1 MTKNSDDNTKDYVKE
16 VQRVLNSEG
25 QALLSCSERLSS
37 PAQADGIKKALSL
50 MQESLGRG
58 GKVVVA
64 GIGKSGKIGQK
75 IAATF
80 CSTGSLA
87 VFLHPTEGLHGD
99 LGLVRPGDVVLALSH
114 TGNTEEIV
122 RLLPSLKSL
131 KVPVIGLGGNSKSK
145 LALSCDAWI
154 DSYVEQEA
162 CPHNL
167 APTSSTTLALALG
180 DALAV
185 ALMQA
190 RGFDAAAFAKNHPG
204 GSLGNRLNLKVAD
217 VMHSG
222 ADVPRLPTSASMD
235 EVVVACTSKQLGAV
249 LIVNGERLEG
259 IITDGDIRRA
269 LAHRERFFDMK
280 AGEVM
285 TRSPVVCSP
294 EMMAKQALEL
304 MENRPRQINVLPVVD
319 AAGAAQGLV
328 RVHDLIR
335 TF

>member
-1 MTKNSDDNTKDYVKE
+1 MDISGSVGE
-16 VQRVLNSEG
+16 VQRVLQSEARAILACSDRLNTAT
-25 QALLSCSERLSS
+25 QAESIRS
-37 PAQADGIKKALSL
+37 ALSL
-50 MQESLGRG
+50 MQASLKSG

-99 LGLVRPGDVVLALSH
+99 LGLVRPGDIVLALSH

-122 RLLPSLKSL
+122 KLLPSLKSL
-131 KVPVIGLGGNSKSK
+131 NVQVIGLGGNPESR
-145 LALSCDAWI
+145 LARASDVWI
-154 DSYVEQEA
+154 DASVDQEA

-167 APTSSTTLALALG
+167 APTTSTTLALALG

-185 ALMQA
+185 ALMQW

-204 GSLGNRLNLKVAD
+204 GGLGNRLHLRVAD

-222 ADVPRLPTSASMD
+222 DEVARLSLGASMD
-235 EVVVACTSKQLGAV
+235 EVVVACTTKQLGAV
-249 LIVNGERLEG
+249 LIVSGEKLEG

-269 LAHRERFFDMK
+269 LAHREKFFQMK

-285 TRSPVVCSP
+285 THSPVVCSS

-319 AAGAAQGLV
+319 ASGAAVGLV
-328 RVHDLIR
+328 RVHDLVKVL
-335 TF
+335 